1 MHQWSSGFRHTP
13 AKRNDGGSN
22 PSWCSNKCRGLV
34 EKGRPSYG
42 WLSEFEPHARYILLC
57 SLMGKYHL
65 DMVERVGSLPTR
77 ATKIMGI
84 SSIGRASV
92 LHTEGSGIVTHIPN
106 NCSDGGMVDTL
117 CLSRSVHVGV
127 RVRVPLGVQMQLSYS
142 WWLYILGTDETPV
155 RFRVSAQKTQP
166 AQVVE
171 W

>member
-57 SLMGKYHL
+57 SLMGKCHL
-65 DMVERVGSLPTR
+65 DMVKRVGSLPTR

-106 NCSDGGMVDTL
+106 KCFDGGMVDTL
-117 CLSRSVHVGV
+117 SLSGNVQCGV

-155 RFRVSAQKTQP
+155 RFRVSAQQKSYL
-166 AQVVE
+166 
-171 W
+171 